1 MMHLMTI
8 LGRFAI
14 SVVLL
19 SVSPAFAARVIHP
32 HLRHIC
38 SGQAVVCCR
47 RIPSKVEIPN
57 AIGDAQA
64 NANVA
69 PRQNI
74 GCVSPPV
81 IDKYAQSTATP
92 PGCPGDTGPYN

>member
-1 MMHLMTI
+1 MHLKAI
-8 LGRFAI
+8 LRQFAI

-19 SVSPAFAARVIHP
+19 SVSPVFAARVIHP
-32 HLRHIC
+32 HSRHIC
-38 SGQAVVCCR
+38 SGQTAVCCG
-47 RIPSKVEIPN
+47 RILSKVEILS
-57 AIGDAQA
+57 AIRDAQA
-64 NANVA
+64 QTNEA

>member
-1 MMHLMTI
+1 MHLKTI
-8 LGRFAI
+8 LRPLAI
-14 SVVLL
+14 SAVLL

-32 HLRHIC
+32 HWRHIC
-38 SGQAVVCCR
+38 TGQTVLSR
-47 RIPSKVEIPN
+47 VEIPN
-57 AIGDAQA
+57 AIRDAQA
-64 NANVA
+64 NAA

>member
-1 MMHLMTI
+1 MHLKTI
-8 LGRFAI
+8 LRPFAI

-19 SVSPAFAARVIHP
+19 SVSPAFAARMIHP

-38 SGQAVVCCR
+38 SGQTVVCCR
-47 RIPSKVEIPN
+47 RILSKVEILS
-57 AIGDAQA
+57 AIRDAQA
-64 NANVA
+64 KANEA

-81 IDKYAQSTATP
+81 IDKYGQSTATP
-92 PGCPGDTGPYN
+92 PGCPGDSGPYN

>member
-1 MMHLMTI
+1 MHLKTI
-8 LGRFAI
+8 LRPFAI

-38 SGQAVVCCR
+38 RGQTVL
-47 RIPSKVEIPN
+47 SKVEIPN
-57 AIGDAQA
+57 AIRDAQA
-64 NANVA
+64 NAHAA

-81 IDKYAQSTATP
+81 IDKYNQSTATP

>member
-1 MMHLMTI
+1 MHLKTI
-8 LGRFAI
+8 LRPFAI

-19 SVSPAFAARVIHP
+19 SLSPAFAARLIHP

-38 SGQAVVCCR
+38 SGQTAVCCR
-47 RIPSKVEIPN
+47 RIPSKVEILS
-57 AIGDAQA
+57 AIRDAQA
-64 NANVA
+64 NASAA
-69 PRQNI
+69 PRQNV